1 MAGFCPRCLFPIGD
15 KPGAAVQPAEYHCPE
30 CGHVFSQKWL
40 DTISGLFDRGGES
53 QKDDSDPIILP
64 LPDLSLTFGPY
75 EVQAL
80 IGKGGMGVVY
90 QARHQGTGEEVAIKT
105 VRAATQGLLQRIR
118 REVLAMSRARHP
130 GLVRF
135 IATGLGEAVPWY
147 GMELLKG
154 RTLHDFM
161 LCTTVDTRSLA
172 ESPSSLS
179 SAATIAKKGP
189 KIENRE
195 SRIDDPQS
203 SVFHPRSSIL
213 DPHAKQPRALPDLS
227 SFLTLMA
234 RVCSALAY
242 LHGEG
247 VVHRDLKPKNI
258 IIRPDGTPVIVDFGV
273 ASRFGAVG
281 RETLEVSGKVEGTP
295 AYMAPEQIRGEYV
308 DARAD
313 LYSVG
318 CILYEGVTGRVP
330 FSASRFNDVLEAHV
344 HSVPVAPSEL
354 VENVS
359 PVLESLIVRLLAKNP
374 RDRLGHA
381 RDVVSVL
388 VELGADA
395 GNWLVE
401 NPARDYLYRPRFVGR
416 DQAMVDLRK
425 YIRQAHVGENRCM
438 FLRGESGVGKTRV
451 IQELARTLENAGVRV
466 FTGECLPVNVATPN
480 GGPEVRA
487 GLLHPFR
494 PLLQAIADRCLESG
508 QREFDRLIGPRAGIL
523 AAIEPNLGRDG
534 IKRTGQTQ
542 EAGPGRSHQLL
553 DALGQTLVEFARRV
567 PCVLFLDDLQ
577 WADELTLKFLDLLQA
592 GAWESA
598 GLAVVASYRSEEEH
612 AALRLYRHLFT
623 SAPLVKL
630 DRFDEVVVG
639 ELVRD
644 MLGVDDMDHRFVQFL
659 AQRSEGNPFF
669 VAEYLRTTVAEGLL
683 RRDQSGRWRLAPL
696 ADLARIEKG
705 DTLDQPGSLRQLVG
719 RKLEGLPGNAR
730 TVVELAAVLGRDL
743 DGNLL
748 QAVSLLDEADFFDA
762 VTALVTRQVLVES
775 QAYHFRFDHDKLR
788 EIAYEQVPVE
798 RRRELHRQVATATER
813 RYSQADD
820 YPHYYP
826 ALAHH
831 WRRSLADRLAEPE
844 ATARAVD
851 YLEKAAQQAL
861 MTGLL
866 RQAVE
871 FGLEAA
877 RLLGVE
883 VSTDAGQIGPALGM
897 EMQNIGKLMG
907 TRSPADLLHLPTTAT
922 PDITRVIG
930 IFLSIQ
936 PAAYNSHQLE
946 LFALLAAKNM
956 GLILQHGQTPLS
968 PCVYSMFAIITLLLS
983 QDHRAAYAFSSLA
996 LALDQQQGGQFTGT
1010 VSFVHTW
1017 FINHWQNPLTESLP
1031 ISLDGARAGFQTGD
1045 ILYGCYNQAAH
1056 VVYLSYLGAPLD
1068 QVIAVAREH
1077 HRCINNRV
1085 GHAAYHCVLEMQ
1097 FAKALAGQTQNP
1109 LNLSDAEHD
1118 EARDLEAICK
1128 TDNFNQITYYFIARL
1143 RLEYYYRNYRA
1154 ALEFAERALPLRA
1167 AFQGQVAEIDFCFF
1181 HALALVAHVGCVAG
1195 PNTGLSSN
1203 QPTEG
1208 TGNAP
1213 YASGATRGGEER
1225 NQLLTHARAILDQL
1239 DRWSEACPAN
1249 SLHKSLLV
1257 RAELASLENRA
1268 EEISCYDEAAACAL
1282 QSGYPHHAA
1291 LAKELAG
1298 AHYLRHGQ
1306 SDLASGYLAEACQGY
1321 RDWGATAKVQDV
1333 RQQSHELR

>member
-1 MAGFCPRCLFPIGD
+1 MAGFCPRCLFPIGQE
-15 KPGAAVQPAEYHCPE
+15 PMAAVRPGEYRCPE
-30 CGHVFSQKWL
+30 CGHVFSQNWL
-40 DTISGLFDRGGES
+40 ETISGLFGQEGES
-53 QKDDSDPIILP
+53 QKDDVDLLSP
-64 LPDLSLTFGPY
+64 LPQPAPPGPPLLFGPY

-118 REVLAMSRARHP
+118 REVLAMSRAKHP

-147 GMELLKG
+147 GMELVKG
-154 RTLHDFM
+154 TTLYDYM
-161 LCTTVDTRSLA
+161 LCTTVETKSLA
-172 ESPSSLS
+172 WGDSPSSMS
-179 SAATIAKKGP
+179 NAATVAKIPKG
-189 KIENRE
+189 N
-195 SRIDDPQS
+195 S
-203 SVFHPRSSIL
+203 SQAAVS
-213 DPHAKQPRALPDLS
+213 LPERLRPPIDLS
-227 SFLTLMA
+227 GFLTLMA
-234 RVCSALAY
+234 RVCSTLAY

-247 VVHRDLKPKNI
+247 VVHRDLKPRNI
-258 IIRPDGTPVIVDFGV
+258 IVRPDGTPVIVDFGV

-281 RETLEVSGKVEGTP
+281 RETLEASGKVEGTP
-295 AYMAPEQIRGEYV
+295 AYMSPEQIRGEYV

-330 FSASRFNDVLEAHV
+330 FSASRFNDVMEAHV
-344 HSVPVAPSEL
+344 HSVPIPPSLL

-359 PVLESLIVRLLAKNP
+359 PALEGLIVRLLAKNP
-374 RDRLGHA
+374 RNRLGHA
-381 RDVVSVL
+381 RDVVLVL
-388 VELGADA
+388 AELGADP
-395 GNWLVE
+395 GNWLADQ
-401 NPARDYLYRPRFVGR
+401 PGRDYLYRPRFVGR
-416 DQAMVDLRK
+416 EQAMDDLRK
-425 YIRQAHVGENRCM
+425 FIRQAHDGENRCV

-451 IQELARTLENAGVRV
+451 IQELARSLENDGVRI
-466 FTGECLPVNVATPN
+466 FTGECLPVNVAMPD

-508 QREFDRLIGPRAGIL
+508 QREFDELIGPRAAVL
-523 AAIEPNLGRDG
+523 SAIEPNLARRGG
-534 IKRTGQTQ
+534 SEMQATQ

-553 DALGQTLVEFARRV
+553 DALGQTLVGFARRL

-577 WADELTLKFLDLLQA
+577 WADELTLKFLDLLNA
-592 GAWESA
+592 GAWEGA
-598 GLAVVASYRSEEEH
+598 GLAVVATYRSEEEH

-630 DRFDEVVVG
+630 DRFGEDVVG

-644 MLGVDDMDHRFVQFL
+644 MLGVHDMDNRFVQFL

-669 VAEYLRTTVAEGLL
+669 IAEYLRTTVAEGLL
-683 RRDQSGRWRLAPL
+683 KRDQTGQWRLAPL

-705 DTLDQPGSLRQLVG
+705 GTLDQPGSLRQLVA
-719 RKLEGLPGNAR
+719 RRLEGLPAKAR

-748 QAVSLLDEADFFDA
+748 QAVSLLDEAHFFDA

-775 QAYHFRFDHDKLR
+775 QAYRFRFDHDKLR
-788 EIAYEQVPVE
+788 EIAYEEIPLD
-798 RRRELHRQVATATER
+798 RRRHLHRQTATMIEKQ
-813 RYSQADD
+813 YAQADD
-820 YPHYYP
+820 FPQYYP

-844 ATARAVD
+844 ASARTID

-866 RQAVE
+866 RQAVG

-877 RLLGVE
+877 RLLGVD
-883 VSTDAGQIGPALGM
+883 VSTDPAQIGPALGL
-897 EMQNIGKLMG
+897 EMQKIGTLMG
-907 TRSPADLLHLPTTAT
+907 TRSPADLFHLPQAET

-930 IFLSIQ
+930 ILLSIQ

-956 GLILQHGQTPLS
+956 GLILEHGQTPLS
-968 PCVYSMFAIITLLLS
+968 SCVFSMFAIITLLLT
-983 QDHRAAYAFSSLA
+983 QDHQGAYAFSSLA
-996 LALDQQQGGQFTGT
+996 LALDKQQGGQFTGT
-1010 VSFVHTW
+1010 VSFIHTW
-1017 FINHWQNPLTESLP
+1017 FINHWQNPLAESLP
-1031 ISLDGARAGFQTGD
+1031 ISLNGARAGFATGD
-1045 ILYGCYNQAAH
+1045 VLYGCYNQAAH
-1056 VVYLSYLGAPLD
+1056 VVYLSYLGAPLE
-1068 QVIAVAREH
+1068 QVIAAGREH

-1097 FAKALAGQTQNP
+1097 FAKALAGLTQNP
-1109 LNLSDAEHD
+1109 LSLSDAEYD

-1128 TDNFNQITYYFIARL
+1128 TDNFNQITYYFVSRMRL
-1143 RLEYYYRNYRA
+1143 AYYYRNYGE
-1154 ALEFAERALPLRA
+1154 ALEYAERALPLRA

-1181 HALALVAHVGCVAG
+1181 HALALCGRARQIQKSDNNTDSDVA
-1195 PNTGLSSN
+1195 
-1203 QPTEG
+1203 QPT
-1208 TGNAP
+1208 A
-1213 YASGATRGGEER
+1213 
-1225 NQLLTHARAILDQL
+1225 LLVQAQEILTQL
-1239 DRWSEACPAN
+1239 DRWAKSCPAN
-1249 SLHKSLLV
+1249 FRHKALLV
-1257 RAELASLENRA
+1257 RAELASAENRL
-1268 EEISCYDEAAACAL
+1268 EEITCYDEAAECAM
-1282 QSGYPHHAA
+1282 QARYPHHAA

-1298 AHYLRHGQ
+1298 GHFRRQGR
-1306 SDLASGYLAEACQGY
+1306 SDLAYHYLTEACQGY
-1321 RDWGATAKVQDV
+1321 RDWGALAKVQDV
-1333 RQQSHELR
+1333 KQLLR